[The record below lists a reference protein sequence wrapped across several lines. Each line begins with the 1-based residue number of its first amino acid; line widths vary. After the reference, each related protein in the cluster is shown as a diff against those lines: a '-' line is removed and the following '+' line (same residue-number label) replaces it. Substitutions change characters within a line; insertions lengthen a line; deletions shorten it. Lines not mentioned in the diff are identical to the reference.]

1 MKCFRCGGPT
11 REDIFIH
18 LERKGSSVKPKRHS
32 ICSDCAVEFW
42 RWVDEPRTILTH
54 ERVLAKR
61 EGLEERER
69 KLRQR
74 EVELEKMRR
83 QLKKKLDLREL
94 EVLGEVR

>member
-1 MKCFRCGGPT
+1 M
-11 REDIFIH
+11 
-18 LERKGSSVKPKRHS
+18 KPKRHP
-32 ICSDCAVEFW
+32 ICPDCAVEFW

-54 ERVLAKR
+54 ETVLAKK
-61 EGLEERER
+61 EGVEERER

-74 EVELEKMRR
+74 EEEIEKMRR